1 MNIFID
7 TSILFSDPFWKEN
20 FSSQLLDVARD
31 KRINIYLSEVV
42 LRELRHNFEK
52 NLDKDLFDLRKLNS
66 SLRKNLRRFKQI
78 EQPQK
83 DECLKDFDTYYNDLV
98 KYSNVKILKCDDK
111 YLQPILDR
119 AIKREKPFTEKKTEL
134 KDALIWLTYSEF
146 ANNNDLNDCFL
157 LTANCTDFCDQE
169 LLKQKIFELHSD
181 LKKDCD
187 KFKIFTN
194 IKDFYKSNSEW
205 LDKPKVEFKQWIE
218 SQNIDESYVFDL
230 LWEHEGDSISSE
242 IQSHIENI
250 EPHELFEDSHLIQ
263 MGGYIDIGE
272 VEWYECKD
280 IEIEIVSDYAI
291 ISGVVIVYTDIQGY
305 GYNSVRD
312 SGDEKFPFVGEKSIE
327 LDMNFNFTISKEG
340 KPENFEITDIET
352 IR

>member
-7 TSILFSDPFWKEN
+7 TSILFSDPFWKEI
-20 FSSQLLDVARD
+20 FSSQLIDIVRD

-52 NLDKDLFDLRKLNS
+52 NLDKDLFDLRKLNN
-66 SLRKNLRRFKQI
+66 SLKKNLRRFRTI
-78 EQPQK
+78 ELPQK
-83 DECLKDFDTYYNDLV
+83 EKCLQDFDSYYEEFV
-98 KYSNVKILKCDDK
+98 KYSNVKILKCEDK

-119 AIKREKPFTEKKTEL
+119 AIKREKPFTETKTEL

-146 ANNNDLNDCFL
+146 ANNNDLKDCFL
-157 LTANCTDFCDQE
+157 LTANCTDFCDPE
-169 LLKQKIFELHSD
+169 LLKQKKFELHSD

-194 IKDFYKSNSEW
+194 IKEIYKSNSDY

-218 SQNIDESYVFDL
+218 SENIDNSYVFNL
-230 LWEHEGDSISSE
+230 LWEYEGDSISSE

-250 EPHELFEDSHLIQ
+250 EFHDLFEDSHLIQ
-263 MGGYIDIGE
+263 LGGYIDTGNI
-272 VEWYECKD
+272 EWNECKD

-291 ISGVVIVYTDIQGY
+291 ISGVVVVYAEIQGF

-312 SGDEKFPFVGEKSIE
+312 PGDEKYPFVGEKSIE
-327 LDMNFNFTISKEG
+327 LDMIFNFTINKEG